1 MPLYLQE
8 IYMTKITIVGSG
20 LMGSAIAFPL
30 ADNGHDV
37 RLVGTHLDHDIIS
50 SCKTRRIHPT
60 LHRELP
66 EPIRPYYIEEL
77 PLAMDG
83 TEVVVGGVNSHGV
96 HWLGQTLAAHLRPEH
111 LLISVTKGLE
121 AGPDGDVSILPDV
134 LAAEL
139 PAALRAHLAPAAVG
153 GPCIAGELAGRRQT
167 CVVFGSRDQAVLDR
181 LAPLFRTSYYHVWT
195 TTDLVGL
202 EFSAALKNAF
212 ALSVGLVSGLL
223 EAAGGVDKAEAHM
236 HNTAAAVFAQ
246 GCTEI
251 EHVLSLVGTRSSF
264 ASGLP
269 GPGDLYVTSMGGRT
283 VRLGK
288 LLGAGYT
295 FTEACQKLAGETLE
309 SVDIVKAM
317 ARALPR
323 WQAEGRLGP
332 RELPLLR
339 MLIETIVE
347 GKPVCLPMQDFAWQ
361 ETTRGGGT
369 GNQV

>member
-1 MPLYLQE
+1 MA
-8 IYMTKITIVGSG
+8 KVTIIGSG

-30 ADNGHDV
+30 ADNGHNV
-37 RLVGTHLDHDIIS
+37 CLVGTHLDRDIIS
-50 SCKTRRIHPT
+50 SCKAQRFHPT
-60 LHRELP
+60 LRRELP
-66 EPIRPYYIEEL
+66 ATVQPFYIEEL
-77 PLAMDG
+77 PQAMDG

-96 HWLGQTLAAHLRPEH
+96 HWLGQTLAAYLRPEH
-111 LLISVTKGLE
+111 LLISITKGLE
-121 AGPDGDVSILPDV
+121 AGPKGEVYILPDV
-134 LAAEL
+134 LASEL
-139 PAALRAHLAPAAVG
+139 PATLRTSLAPAAVG

-167 CVVFGSRDQAVLDR
+167 CVVFGARDQAALDR
-181 LAPLFRTSYYHVWT
+181 LAPLFRTEYYHMWT

-223 EAAGGVDKAEAHM
+223 EAAGGADPADAYM

-251 EHVLSLVGTRSSF
+251 ERVLVLVGGRTSF
-264 ASGLP
+264 ACGLP

-283 VRLGK
+283 IRLGK

-295 FTEACQKLAGETLE
+295 FNEACQKLAGETLE
-309 SVDIVKAM
+309 SIDIVKTMSQAI
-317 ARALPR
+317 PR

-339 MLIETIVE
+339 MLVEVIVE
-347 GKPVCLPMQDFAWQ
+347 GKPARLPIQDFAWQ
-361 ETTRGGGT
+361 DAGHDRPAA
-369 GNQV
+369 N

>member
-1 MPLYLQE
+1 
-8 IYMTKITIVGSG
+8 MTKVTIIGSG

-30 ADNGHDV
+30 ADNGHEV
-37 RLVGTHLDHDIIS
+37 CLVGTHLDRDIIS
-50 SCKTRRIHPT
+50 SCKTKRFHPT

-66 EPIRPYYIEEL
+66 AKVQPFYIEEL
-77 PLAMDG
+77 SQAMEG

-111 LLISVTKGLE
+111 LLISITKGLE
-121 AGPDGDVSILPDV
+121 AGPKGDVNILPDV

-139 PAALRAHLAPAAVG
+139 PEPLRARVSPAAVG
-153 GPCIAGELAGRRQT
+153 GPCIAGELAGHRQT
-167 CVVFGSRDQAVLDR
+167 CVVFGARDRATLDR
-181 LAPLFRTSYYHVWT
+181 LAPLFRTAYYHVWT

-202 EFSAALKNAF
+202 EISAALKNAF

-223 EAAGGVDKAEAHM
+223 EAAGGADPADAYM

-251 EHVLSLVGTRSSF
+251 ERVLELAGTKNSF

-295 FTEACQKLAGETLE
+295 FTEACEKLAGETLE
-309 SVDIVKAM
+309 SIDIVRTM
-317 ARALPR
+317 ARAIPH
-323 WQAEGRLGP
+323 WQAEGKLGA
-332 RELPLLR
+332 RELPLMR
-339 MLIETIVE
+339 MLVEVIVE
-347 GKPVCLPMQDFAWQ
+347 GKPVCLPMHDFAWQ
-361 ETTRGGGT
+361 EPVLGR
-369 GNQV
+369 

>member
-1 MPLYLQE
+1 
-8 IYMTKITIVGSG
+8 MTKITIVGSG
-20 LMGSAIAFPL
+20 LMGSAIAYPL

-37 RLVGTHLDHDIIS
+37 RLVGTHLDHNIIA
-50 SCKTRRIHPT
+50 SCKTRRMHPT

-66 EPIRPYYIEEL
+66 EGVRPYFIEEL
-77 PLAMDG
+77 PLAMEG

-96 HWLGQTLAAHLRPEH
+96 HWLGQTLASHLRPDH
-111 LLISVTKGLE
+111 LLISITKGLE
-121 AGPDGDVSILPDV
+121 TGPQGEVNILPDV

-139 PAALRAHLAPAAVG
+139 PAELRAKLAPAAVG
-153 GPCIAGELAGRRQT
+153 GPCIAGELAGKRQT
-167 CVVFGSRDQAVLDR
+167 CVVFGSRDQSTLDR

-251 EHVLSLVGTRSSF
+251 ETILSLIGSRSSF

-288 LLGAGYT
+288 LLGAG
-295 FTEACQKLAGETLE
+295 FSFSEACQKLAGETLE
-309 SVDIVKAM
+309 SVDIIKAM

-323 WQAEGRLGP
+323 WQAEGRLGA
-332 RELPLLR
+332 RQLPLLR
-339 MLIETIVE
+339 MLIDVIVE
-347 GKPVCLPMQDFAWQ
+347 GKPVYLPMQDFAW
-361 ETTRGGGT
+361 
-369 GNQV
+369 

>member
-8 IYMTKITIVGSG
+8 MHMTKITIIGSG

-37 RLVGTHLDHDIIS
+37 RLVGTHLDQDIIS
-50 SCKTRRIHPT
+50 SCKGQRIHPK

-66 EPIRPYYIEEL
+66 AAVRPYYLEEL
-77 PLAMDG
+77 SQAMDG

-111 LLISVTKGLE
+111 LVISITKGLE
-121 AGPDGDVSILPDV
+121 ADLNGDVRILPDV

-139 PAALRAHLAPAAVG
+139 PESLRSHLAPAAVG
-153 GPCIAGELAGRRQT
+153 GPCIAGELAGGRQT

-212 ALSVGLVSGLL
+212 ALSVGIVNGLL
-223 EAAGGVDKAEAHM
+223 DAAGGVDKADAYM
-236 HNTAAAVFAQ
+236 YNTAAAVFSQ

-251 EHVLSLVGTRSSF
+251 KRVLSLVGSESSF

-288 LLGAGYT
+288 LLGEGCT
-295 FTEACQKLAGETLE
+295 FNEACLKMAGETLE
-309 SVDIVKAM
+309 SVDIVKTM
-317 ARALPR
+317 ARAIPR
-323 WQAEGRLGP
+323 WQAEGRLSP

-339 MLIETIVE
+339 MLIDIIVR
-347 GKPVCLPMQDFAWQ
+347 GKPVRLPMQDFAWQ
-361 ETTRGGGT
+361 DTAESGGT
-369 GNQV
+369 GN

>member
-1 MPLYLQE
+1 
-8 IYMTKITIVGSG
+8 MTTITIIGSG

-30 ADNGHDV
+30 ADNGHEI
-37 RLVGTHLDHDIIS
+37 RLVGTHLDRNIIS
-50 SCKTRRIHPT
+50 SCKEHNFHPT
-60 LHRELP
+60 LKRELP
-66 EPIRPYYIEEL
+66 AGIRPYYIEEISQ
-77 PLAMDG
+77 AMDG

-96 HWLGQTLAAHLRPEH
+96 HWLGQKLAEHLRPEH

-121 AGPDGDVSILPDV
+121 AGPDGDVRILPDV

-139 PAALRAHLAPAAVG
+139 PAAFRSTLAPAAVG

-167 CVVFGSRDQAVLDR
+167 CVVFGARDRTTLDR
-181 LAPLFRTSYYHVWT
+181 LAPLFRTDYYHVWT

-223 EAAGGVDKAEAHM
+223 ETAGGVDSADAYM

-251 EHVLSLVGTRSSF
+251 NRVLALVGEGGSF
-264 ASGLP
+264 SSGLP

-288 LLGAGYT
+288 LLGAGFT
-295 FTEACQKLAGETLE
+295 FNEALLKLAGETLE

-317 ARALPR
+317 ARAIPR
-323 WQAEGRLGP
+323 WQADGRLGP

-339 MLIETIVE
+339 MLVEVIVD
-347 GKPVCLPMQDFAWQ
+347 GKPVRLPMQDFAWQ
-361 ETTRGGGT
+361 DASQGGGA
-369 GNQV
+369 GN

>member
-1 MPLYLQE
+1 
-8 IYMTKITIVGSG
+8 MTKITIIGSG

-37 RLVGTHLDHDIIS
+37 RLVGTHLDRAIIS
-50 SCKTRRIHPT
+50 SCKERQFHPK
-60 LHRELP
+60 LRRELP
-66 EPIRPYYIEEL
+66 AVVRPFYIEEL
-77 PLAMDG
+77 SQAMEG

-111 LLISVTKGLE
+111 LLISITKGME
-121 AGPDGDVSILPDV
+121 AGADGEVRILPDV

-139 PAALRAHLAPAAVG
+139 PANVRTCVSPAAVG

-167 CVVFGSRDQAVLDR
+167 CVVFGARERATLDR
-181 LAPLFRTSYYHVWT
+181 LAPLFRTAYYHVWT

-202 EFSAALKNAF
+202 EISAALKNAF
-212 ALSVGLVSGLL
+212 ALGVGLVSGLL
-223 EAAGGVDKAEAHM
+223 EAAGGPDSAGAYM
-236 HNTAAAVFAQ
+236 HNTAAGIFAQ

-251 EHVLSLVGTRSSF
+251 ERVLTLAGSKTSF

-295 FTEACQKLAGETLE
+295 FDQASQKLAGETLE
-309 SVDIVKAM
+309 SVDIVRAM
-317 ARALPR
+317 AHAIPH
-323 WQAEGRLGP
+323 WQAENRLGP

-339 MLIETIVE
+339 MLIEVIVE
-347 GKPVCLPMQDFAWQ
+347 GKPIRLPMQDFAWQ
-361 ETTRGGGT
+361 EAAQAEGVGSLT
-369 GNQV
+369 